1 MLPPFVPHRLA
12 RSPHLQTFLAYYL
25 PSRTPPHRAT
35 PREVLLSDNHRLVI
49 HDDVPTNWRPGQR
62 VALLVPG
69 MGGTHASPFMVR
81 IAHKLQQRGVRVFRM
96 DHRGCGAGE
105 SLSSSMVHAGRSDD
119 VRSVLETINEVC
131 PASMVTVVGFS
142 MGGNMV
148 LKSLGEAES
157 MLEGFVDSCIAIA
170 PPIDM
175 HRCVTTSNSRYSRWI
190 ANYLWKLTLRR
201 DELRELA
208 FQSGK
213 RQPKNLLEFDAR
225 VTAPASGFGGVEEY
239 YTESSAARVI
249 PKVRIPT
256 LIISARDDPVIHASI
271 FEQLKLPPTAHLHLT
286 DNGGHVGFLST
297 GREDPDI
304 RWLDW
309 RIIDW
314 IESLEEAR
322 RKRQGDWQ
330 GERVAR

>member
-12 RSPHLQTFLAYYL
+12 RSPHLQTFFAYYL
-25 PSRTPPHRAT
+25 PQRALRYRAV
-35 PREVLLSDNHRLVI
+35 PREVLLTDGHRLVM
-49 HDDVPTNWRPGQR
+49 HDDIPVDWQPGHR

-81 IAHKLQQRGVRVFRM
+81 IAHKMKRRGIRVFRM

-105 SLSSSMVHAGRSDD
+105 RLSTTMVHAGRSDD
-119 VRSVLETINEVC
+119 VRSVLEAINELC
-131 PASMVTVVGFS
+131 PDSKVNVVGFS

-157 MLEGFVDSCIAIA
+157 MLEGLVEGCIAVA

-175 HRCVTTSNSRYSRWI
+175 HRCVTTSHSRYSRWI
-190 ANYLWKLTLRR
+190 ANHLWKNTLRR
-201 DELRELA
+201 EDLRKLA
-208 FQSGK
+208 LQSGNQ
-213 RQPKNLLEFDAR
+213 QPRDLLEFDAR
-225 VTAPASGFGGVEEY
+225 VTAPASGFEDVEQY
-239 YTESSAARVI
+239 YELSSAAPVV

-256 LIISARDDPVIHASI
+256 LIIASRDDPVINVSI
-271 FEQLKLPPTAHLHLT
+271 FEQLREKLPTNTRLHVT
-286 DNGGHVGFLST
+286 DSGGHVGFLST

-314 IESLEEAR
+314 IEGSGLEVDAHT
-322 RKRQGDWQ
+322 KSQ
-330 GERVAR
+330 RVTEI